1 MLMGWASMRNIRC
14 QGLTCSINAKAASSS
29 GRAIRNLTP
38 LFDKYE
44 AGLCP
49 FMPLSLSQQLLNI
62 CTGGAHKGPAE
73 HMAILYRPWAE

>member
-1 MLMGWASMRNIRC
+1 MLMGRAMMRNSKC
-14 QGLTCSINAKAASSS
+14 QGLTCSINAKAASNS

-49 FMPLSLSQQLLNI
+49 FMPLSLSPQLFNV
-62 CTGGAHKGPAE
+62 CTGGAHKGPAL
-73 HMAILYRPWAE
+73 HMAILYRLWAE